1 MVALRWQGPSSSFS
15 QQAISLS
22 IRNCF
27 AFLNSLVLYGRWS
40 LEAMTPGNH
49 LWTGAVHI
57 AYAAVVPDS
66 ELLVIRDFRNRAVPR
81 DSIPNTN
88 PAMGTVGDNVPP
100 GFGDTHAMYP
110 AGTLEQSGYMPE
122 VQAWAGW
129 PVGWE
134 TPLWNGATYQGRLVS
149 TLWTCIDLNTRQL
162 ASFPIYGMK
171 GVRIVPLP
179 EWQNNPE
186 PELYSDWT
194 EFAKQLFNTFQSCG
208 EAIIWATARY
218 SETSGGF
225 PARFCVLNPQL
236 VNVEWV
242 DGNIEYSLAGTRL
255 DRRDVCHIKY
265 ESMPT
270 NLRGIGPLEWA
281 SRSILS
287 AAAMEKMASDM
298 ASKGGIPWA
307 VLKSPRKLNGTE
319 ARDLQNSWVQGA
331 TSRNGAPAVLSGTLE
346 LETVTTSPREM
357 ALLDLRVFDETRIAA
372 ALGVPPYLVGL
383 PMPDG
388 LTYANA
394 NQLLDFHWRTTLRT
408 QASAVAGALSNW
420 LLPRGTRVEFNRDEY
435 VKDEPEARA
444 RTYQILHSIVDEKGN
459 SAMTV
464 DEIRLAER
472 FLPNDPENAE
482 EVAGAI
488 V

>member
-1 MVALRWQGPSSSFS
+1 M
-15 QQAISLS
+15 SLAVM
-22 IRNCF
+22 C
-27 AFLNSLVLYGRWS
+27 
-40 LEAMTPGNH
+40 PGNH
-49 LWTGAVHI
+49 LWTRAVHG
-57 AYAAVVPDS
+57 AYAAPVPPGELIVV
-66 ELLVIRDFRNRAVPR
+66 RDYRNRAIPR
-81 DSIPNTN
+81 DSIPNPN
-88 PAMGTVGDNVPP
+88 PPVGTVGDNVPA
-100 GFGDTHAMYP
+100 GFGDTHAMFP
-110 AGTLEQSGYMPE
+110 SGQLETSGYMPE

-129 PVGWE
+129 PTGWE
-134 TPLWNGATYQGRLVS
+134 TPLWNGATYLGRLVS

-171 GVRIVPLP
+171 GVRIVSLP
-179 EWQNNPE
+179 EWANNPE
-186 PELYSDWT
+186 PELYADWT

-208 EAIIWATARY
+208 EAIIWATGRY
-218 SETSGGF
+218 AETSGGW
-225 PARFCVLNPQL
+225 PARFMVLDPNL
-236 VNVEWV
+236 VN
-242 DGNIEYSLAGTRL
+242 IERANGEIQYSVGGKHLE
-255 DRRDVCHIKY
+255 RRDVCHIKY

-281 SRSILS
+281 SRSIIS
-287 AAAMEKMASDM
+287 AAAMEKMATDM
-298 ASKGGIPWA
+298 AAKGGIPWA

-319 ARDLQNSWVQGA
+319 AQDLQRSWVQGA

-357 ALLDLRVFDETRIAA
+357 ALLDLRIFDEVRIAA

-408 QASAVAGALSNW
+408 QAAAVASALSNW

-435 VKDEPEARA
+435 VRDDPLTRA
-444 RTYQILHSIVDEKGN
+444 QTYATLHGIVDSKGN
-459 SAMTV
+459 AAMEV
-464 DEIRLAER
+464 DEVRLAER
-472 FLPNDPENAE
+472 FLPNDPEQAE
-482 EVAGAI
+482 DLAGAI

>member
-1 MVALRWQGPSSSFS
+1 
-15 QQAISLS
+15 
-22 IRNCF
+22 
-27 AFLNSLVLYGRWS
+27 
-40 LEAMTPGNH
+40 
-49 LWTGAVHI
+49 
-57 AYAAVVPDS
+57 
-66 ELLVIRDFRNRAVPR
+66 
-81 DSIPNTN
+81 
-88 PAMGTVGDNVPP
+88 
-100 GFGDTHAMYP
+100 
-110 AGTLEQSGYMPE
+110 MPE

-134 TPLWNGATYQGRLVS
+134 TPLWNGATYMNRLVS

-171 GVRIVPLP
+171 GVNVIALP
-179 EWQNNPE
+179 EWANNPE
-186 PELYSDWT
+186 PELYSDWV

-208 EAIIWATARY
+208 EAILWCTGRY
-218 SETSGGF
+218 SESSGGY
-225 PARFCVLNPQL
+225 PARFVVLNPSL

-242 DGNIEYSLAGTRL
+242 EGSIEYSVAGKQL
-255 DRRDVCHIKY
+255 DRRDICHIKY

-270 NLRGIGPLEWA
+270 NLRGIGPLEWSA
-281 SRSILS
+281 RSIAS
-287 AAAMEKMASDM
+287 AAALEKMATDM

-307 VLKSPRKLNGTE
+307 VLKSPRKLNGAE
-319 ARDLQNSWVQGA
+319 SRDLQNQWVQGA

-357 ALLDLRVFDETRIAA
+357 ALLELRIFDETRIAA

-408 QASAVAGALSNW
+408 QAGAMASALSNW

-435 VKDEPEARA
+435 VKADPETRA
-444 RTYQILHSIVDEKGN
+444 RTYQTLHSIVDEKGN
-459 SAMTV
+459 PAITV

-472 FLPNDPENAE
+472 YIPNDPNRAP
-482 EVAGAI
+482 EVYGAI
-488 V
+488 Q